1 LVRIAGLK
9 KPYENY
15 GIRVIIDHG
24 NEYSTSYCHLS
35 KFTVEEGQSV
45 KKGDLIGYVGNSG
58 MSARPHLH
66 YEIMKDGKYVDP
78 EDYLE

>member
-1 LVRIAGLK
+1 M
-9 KPYENY
+9 
-15 GIRVIIDHG
+15 
-24 NEYSTSYCHLS
+24 S